1 VAARRSANAAD
12 AVLHVALPVSLGAL
26 TTCGMFL
33 AFFSSSVPGYHQLA
47 VFSIL
52 SILLALL
59 FALAVFPHFVKPGD
73 IGPADGEAGEVAPAR
88 LSPRTVAVLWA
99 VLVVI
104 GLWAGRHLGFDANIL
119 KMDGTEAGILAGEQR
134 FYEVWGKGETNQAI
148 VVCEGRTSEEAQ
160 QASDAVYAAMRASGV
175 EAGAATLSAIWPA
188 PRTRQENVRRWQAFW
203 SPECIAQ
210 LRQRLGQEGAAFGF
224 ATNAFEPFFESLAG
238 VPAVHP
244 GGVTNGLLDR
254 LQGQFLQ
261 RKGAGWQSFSFYQDS
276 PAVRAAIETA
286 NGDDHRVI
294 IVSPQALAGDLSRVY
309 ASEVLRISAAA
320 GAIILIL
327 TFAMVR
333 NVRVVLISLV
343 PSASAVVAML
353 AVMAASGRQLN
364 MANVFAGIVV
374 FGLSLDYGFIMMHSY
389 RHRLSE
395 GTKTSVHVSA
405 LTTVIGTAALLLAWH
420 PVLFSMGLTLTI
432 GILAGY
438 VTAMWVVPALY
449 ALWVDPRREEAG

>member
-1 VAARRSANAAD
+1 
-12 AVLHVALPVSLGAL
+12 
-26 TTCGMFL
+26 
-33 AFFSSSVPGYHQLA
+33 
-47 VFSIL
+47 
-52 SILLALL
+52 
-59 FALAVFPHFVKPGD
+59 
-73 IGPADGEAGEVAPAR
+73 
-88 LSPRTVAVLWA
+88 
-99 VLVVI
+99 
-104 GLWAGRHLGFDANIL
+104 
-119 KMDGTEAGILAGEQR
+119 
-134 FYEVWGKGETNQAI
+134 
-148 VVCEGRTSEEAQ
+148 
-160 QASDAVYAAMRASGV
+160 
-175 EAGAATLSAIWPA
+175 
-188 PRTRQENVRRWQAFW
+188 VRRWQAFW

-224 ATNAFEPFFESLAG
+224 ATNAFEPFFESLAA